1 MTTEKCYIVHVCI
14 ERWCTMIATFSTRLK
29 QLRQQMNLR
38 QEQVAKLIG
47 VNKSAISF
55 YENGTRQPS
64 YEILLRIANLYR
76 VSVDYLLGQTN
87 SRAVDLTGLSEE
99 EATLIC
105 DLVACM
111 SKKNEMIN
119 NQY

>member
-1 MTTEKCYIVHVCI
+1 
-14 ERWCTMIATFSTRLK
+14 MIATFSTRLK

-64 YEILLRIANLYR
+64 YKILLRIANLYR